1 MILLDK
7 SRQWLSNDPRIARV
21 LHGSFTGLL
30 GRGTA
35 LLVSIV
41 TLPLTVRYLG
51 ALEYGIWVTIST
63 SVVMLAVLD
72 LGISNTLTNFIS
84 RAYAENDDCQA
95 QRYVATAF
103 LLTVVVVA
111 CVAALMYFAWHAANW
126 GSIFHVTDPAL
137 VAKARTCVGIAIWF
151 FLLGMP
157 LGLANRVVSGY
168 QQNHLLNY
176 FAMGNS
182 VLGLVAILA
191 VIALHGSLVV
201 LMAAFSGAMLTG
213 SVALNIWLFIWHKP
227 FLKPLPWLAEK
238 RLMRGFLGEG
248 MLFFVLQLSTLVVFN
263 SDNLVI
269 THFLGAREVTPY
281 SIAWRLT
288 NYATM
293 MQSLL
298 IPSLWPAFSEAY
310 HRRELLWVRT
320 TYRRANRGSLLLV
333 GLVAGLLS
341 LFGRSIIRVWIGPA
355 ALPSASLLWCMA
367 TWAVVVSITTNQALL
382 LTATSRLK
390 VSATVALLAA
400 AVNLSLSF
408 YLVVRMG
415 SMGVILA
422 TIVSFVV
429 VMMGP
434 QEWEVRRVL
443 AGRYLPAERHPA
455 VQADGIQPD
464 TAMALE
470 Q

>member
-1 MILLDK
+1 M
-7 SRQWLSNDPRIARV
+7 
-21 LHGSFTGLL
+21 
-30 GRGTA
+30 A

-41 TLPLTVRYLG
+41 TLPLTVHYLG

-72 LGISNTLTNFIS
+72 LGISNTLTNLIS
-84 RAYAENDDCQA
+84 KAYAENDERQA

-103 LLTVVVVA
+103 LLTVVIVA
-111 CVAALMYFAWHAANW
+111 CVAVLMYFAWHDANW

-137 VAKARTCVGIAIWF
+137 VASSRTCVGIAICF
-151 FLLGMP
+151 FLFGLP
-157 LGLANRVVSGY
+157 LGLANRVLSGY

-176 FAMGNS
+176 FSMANS
-182 VLGLVAILA
+182 VLGLIAILA
-191 VIALHGSLVV
+191 VIALHGSLVM
-201 LMAAFSGAMLTG
+201 LLGAFSGAMLTG

-227 FLKPLPWLAEK
+227 FLKPFPWFAEK

-248 MLFFVLQLSTLVVFN
+248 MLFFILQLSTLVVFN

-281 SIAWRLT
+281 SIAWRFT

-298 IPSLWPAFSEAY
+298 IPSLWPAFTEAY
-310 HRRELLWVRT
+310 HRRDLLWVRT
-320 TYRRANRGSLLLV
+320 TYRRANRSSLLLV
-333 GLVAGLLS
+333 GLMAGLLS
-341 LFGRSIIRVWIGPA
+341 LFGRSIIRIWIGPA

-382 LTATSRLK
+382 LTATSRLR
-390 VSATVALLAA
+390 VSAAVALLAA
-400 AVNLSLSF
+400 SINLALSC
-408 YLVVRMG
+408 YLVVRIG
-415 SMGVILA
+415 SKGVILA
-422 TIVSFVV
+422 TIVSFIVV
-429 VMMGP
+429 IMGP

-443 AGRYLPAERHPA
+443 SGRYLPADDHPP
-455 VQADGIQPD
+455 VEADGIEPEA
-464 TAMALE
+464 AMAPE